1 MKDKDIHIYPERF
14 DVIVVGAGHAGCEAA
29 LAASRMGMKTLL
41 ITISLDQIAQMSCNP
56 AIGGIAKGHVVREID
71 ALGGEM
77 AMNID
82 KTGIQ
87 FRMLNTKKG
96 PAVQAPRAQADK
108 KWYQLEIKHT
118 LEKQKNLVIKQ
129 DLVEE
134 IVVDR
139 WKKVQGVVTR
149 RRMQYDSQTVIL
161 TTGTFLRGV
170 IHVGL
175 FRYKAGRAEEFAA
188 ERLSFSLKNLG
199 LKLERLKT
207 GTPARINRKSID
219 FSRTTEQKG
228 DRVIIP
234 FSFST
239 ERIKR
244 KQVSCFITYTNEK
257 THRIIRANLDR
268 SPLYGPKRIIKGIG
282 PRYCPSIEDK
292 VVKFPDKIKHQ
303 IFLEPEGYNTEE
315 FYVNG
320 VSTSLPEDVQYQMY
334 RTIPGLE
341 HVEITRP
348 AYAIEYDF
356 VPPLQLSST
365 LEVKTVKNLFLAGQI
380 NGTSGYEEAAG
391 QGLVAGINAALSVKK
406 QSPFVMDRSES
417 YIGVMIDDL
426 VTHGVDEPYRLF
438 TARAEYRLLLRCDNA
453 DERLMKYGSRYNL
466 ISKEKYQKTK
476 DKLKMIDDK
485 VKSYQSLAIHPAQ
498 INTLIKKKVTEGVKL
513 AHLIKRPEI
522 RIKDM
527 DRLEKGFKDLPQ
539 AVKEG
544 IFIRLKY
551 EGYIDKEIKE
561 IKRFRKMENHKIPH
575 DFDYDRV
582 EGLSRESKYR
592 FKEVRPETLGQASR
606 IRGLRP
612 SDIMLLMV
620 YLKR

>member
-1 MKDKDIHIYPERF
+1 MHIYPERF